1 MKFYV
6 FQSGDKR
13 YEYIARMVEKD
24 GHQLVTRHEDCDV
37 AVLPMMSTVD
47 GVHITGTDIVLD
59 EFAAGMPEKSV
70 ILGSLKRETARPAFN
85 YLVDPSL
92 RYLNAVPTAEGAILV
107 AMENLPRTIW
117 NSNCLVLGRGHVGS
131 YLAHLLKSMGAHV
144 TMAARKQVDL
154 DYARSMGYGAADISS
169 VADIIGEQDIV
180 FNAVP
185 APILGEKELKALRKD
200 AIIIELAAANHA
212 IDLEL
217 AERVGARVVVAA
229 SLPGKYSP
237 ETAGRII
244 TDALYRTLRD
254 NGIM

>member
-1 MKFYV
+1 MEFYV
-6 FQSGDKR
+6 LQSGDKR

-24 GHQLVTRHEDCDV
+24 GHRLVSTPEDCDA
-37 AVLPMMSTVD
+37 AVLPMVASVD

-59 EFAAGMPEKSV
+59 EFAAAMPEKSV
-70 ILGSLKRETARPAFN
+70 ILGSLGRETVRPVLN
-85 YLVDPSL
+85 YLIDPSL

-117 NSNCLVLGRGHVGS
+117 NSKCLVLGRGHVGS
-131 YLAHLLKSMGAHV
+131 YLAHLLKGMGAYV

-154 DYARSMGYGAADISS
+154 DYARSMGYEAVDIAN
-169 VADIIGEQDIV
+169 VADIMGRQDIV

-185 APILGEKELKALRKD
+185 APVLGEKELKALRDD
-200 AIIIELAAANHA
+200 AVIIELAAANHA
-212 IDLEL
+212 VDLEL
-217 AERVGARVVVAA
+217 AEKVGAKVVVGA

-244 TDALYRTLRD
+244 TDALYRTLKA
-254 NGIM
+254 NGRM